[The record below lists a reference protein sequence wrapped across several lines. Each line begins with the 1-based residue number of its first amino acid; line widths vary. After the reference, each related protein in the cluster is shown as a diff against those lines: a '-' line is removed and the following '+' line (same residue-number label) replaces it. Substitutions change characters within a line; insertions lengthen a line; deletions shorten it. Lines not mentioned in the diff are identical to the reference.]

1 MKIKYLCVLLLAAL
15 VYSCDDSTTGIGD
28 GLIPDGDRISADTDS
43 YEFTT
48 QSLLADSVY
57 ARTSTAYLGRYTDE
71 QFGEFTADFL
81 TQFTCP
87 DDFEFDKDITEVT
100 DISLNLLYT
109 TFFGDSLNAM
119 RMQVDTL
126 DKVIP
131 EKDLNTFYTSVNPA
145 DFYNENA
152 KPLAVKAYSALGPS
166 TLRDSTKNDNGVL
179 TFSYYRQ
186 HIKLPKSLGEYMFDK
201 YKENKDYYKNAE
213 TFINNVLK
221 GLYVRSTHGD
231 GTLLYI
237 DDMYLSLGVKKVI
250 ENSAGVKD
258 SVLYRAYT
266 FVATKEVIQAN
277 HFRNSE
283 KLKEIV
289 ADPSCTYLKS
299 PAGIFTEATF
309 PVTEIYAEHKNDTL
323 NGANVSFICY
333 NENKGN
339 SPYKMNPPA
348 HVLMVR
354 KKDMFSFFE
363 ENKLTDNRTSFT
375 TDYNSSNNS
384 YTFYNI
390 APLITECIN
399 ERKKGIEDDPRWE
412 EKNPDWNKVVIIPI
426 TEETIGSETNGTK
439 QVVGLSNSLGMES
452 AKLKGGPETKLKM
465 QIFFTRFGQ

>member
-1 MKIKYLCVLLLAAL
+1 MKIKYLCALLLAAL

-28 GLIPDGDRISADTDS
+28 GLIPDGDRIDASTDS
-43 YEFTT
+43 YGFTT

-81 TQFTCP
+81 AQFTCP
-87 DDFEFDKDITEVT
+87 DDFEFDEDITEVT

-109 TFFGDSLNAM
+109 QFFGDSLNAM

-131 EKDLNTFYTSVNPA
+131 EKELNTFYTSINPA
-145 DFYNENA
+145 DFYNENT
-152 KPLAVKAYSALGPS
+152 KPIAVKAYSALGPS
-166 TLRDSTKNDNGVL
+166 TLRDSTKNTNEVL
-179 TFSYYRQ
+179 TFSNYRQ
-186 HIKLPKSLGEYMFDK
+186 HIKLPKSLGEYMFEK

-213 TFINNVLK
+213 AFINNVLK

-237 DDMYLSLGVKKVI
+237 DDMYLSLGVKKII

-258 SVLYRAYT
+258 SVLYRSYV
-266 FVATKEVIQAN
+266 FSATKEVIQAN
-277 HFRNSE
+277 HFHNSE
-283 KLKEIV
+283 KLEKLV
-289 ADPSCTYLKS
+289 DDHSCTYLKS

-309 PVTEIYAEHKNDTL
+309 PIADIYEKHKNDTL
-323 NGANVSFICY
+323 NGVNVSFICY
-333 NENKGN
+333 NDNKGN
-339 SPYKMNPPA
+339 SPYKMSPPEN
-348 HVLMVR
+348 VLMVR

-363 ENKLTDNRTSFT
+363 ENKLTDNRTSFAT
-375 TDYNSSNNS
+375 KYNDSNNS

-399 ERKKGIEDDPRWE
+399 ERKKGIEDDPSWE

-426 TEETIGSETNGTK
+426 TEETIGSKANGTE
-439 QVVGLSNSLGMES
+439 QVVGLSNSLKMES
-452 AKLKGGPETKLKM
+452 ARLKNKDLKM
-465 QIFFTRFGQ
+465 QIFYTTFSN

>member
-1 MKIKYLCVLLLAAL
+1 MKIKYLCALLLAAL

-28 GLIPDGDRISADTDS
+28 GLIPDGDRIDASTDS
-43 YEFTT
+43 YGFTT

-81 TQFTCP
+81 AQFTCP
-87 DDFEFDKDITEVT
+87 DDFEFDEDIKVT

-109 TFFGDSLNAM
+109 QFFGDSLNAM

-131 EKDLNTFYTSVNPA
+131 EKELNTFYTSINPA

-152 KPLAVKAYSALGPS
+152 KPIAVKAYSALGPS
-166 TLRDSTKNDNGVL
+166 TLRDSTKNTSGVL
-179 TFSYYRQ
+179 TFSNYRQ
-186 HIKLPKSLGEYMFDK
+186 HIKLPKSLGEYMFEK

-213 TFINNVLK
+213 AFINNVLK

-237 DDMYLSLGVKKVI
+237 DDMYLSLGVKKTI

-258 SVLYRAYT
+258 SVLYRSYV
-266 FVATKEVIQAN
+266 FSATKEVIQAN
-277 HFRNSE
+277 HFHNSE
-283 KLKEIV
+283 KLKELV
-289 ADPSCTYLKS
+289 DDRSCTYLKS

-309 PVTEIYAEHKNDTL
+309 PIAEIYEKHKNDTL
-323 NGANVSFICY
+323 NGVNVSFICY

-339 SPYKMNPPA
+339 SPYKMNPPKN
-348 HVLMVR
+348 VLMVR

-375 TDYNSSNNS
+375 TKYNDSNNS

-412 EKNPDWNKVVIIPI
+412 EKNPDWNKVVIIPV
-426 TEETIGSETNGTK
+426 TEETIGSAANGTE
-439 QVVGLSNSLGMES
+439 QVVGLSNSLKMES
-452 AKLKGGPETKLKM
+452 AKLKNKDLKM
-465 QIFFTRFGQ
+465 QIFYTTFSN